1 MANEESAVFSNVLL
15 VLLLVAVVV
24 MGSFWLYR
32 QMGPAAPAEDDGP
45 SINVDLGGNGN
56 GGSAPQY

>member
-1 MANEESAVFSNVLL
+1 MAQENSAVFSNILL

-32 QMGPAAPAEDDGP
+32 QMGPAEPADQGP
-45 SINVDLGGNGN
+45 SINVDLGTGGGN
-56 GGSAPQY
+56 SAPQN

>member
-1 MANEESAVFSNVLL
+1 MANESAVLSNILL

-32 QMGPAAPAEDDGP
+32 QMGPAAPADDGP
-45 SINVDLGGNGN
+45 SINVDLGGGDGN
-56 GGSAPQY
+56 SAPQN